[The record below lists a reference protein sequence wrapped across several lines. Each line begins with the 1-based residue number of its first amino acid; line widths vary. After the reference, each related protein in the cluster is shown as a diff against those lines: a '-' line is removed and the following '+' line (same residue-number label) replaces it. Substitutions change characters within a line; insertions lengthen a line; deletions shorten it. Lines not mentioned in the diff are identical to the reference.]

1 MDTRMQAY
9 GNVGAR
15 SLVNEFLQKV
25 YIWMC
30 GGLVLTGIVSWHVAN
45 TPSLVETFV
54 LNRNMF
60 TGLIIAELILVMA
73 MSFMAARVS
82 TFVAGAMFVAYS
94 ALNGLTLSVIFL
106 AYTLSSIGQV
116 FFLTG
121 GMFAGMSLYGFV
133 TKKDLTSW
141 GSFLFMALLGMVL
154 AMVVNFF
161 LKSSTMSLV
170 ISFAGVIIFV
180 GLTAYDTQ
188 KLKQIALASPEVAG
202 SEKPAIYGA
211 LTLYLDFINLF
222 LSLLNILGKRR

>member
-1 MDTRMQAY
+1 MDIQARPFT
-9 GNVGAR
+9 GISER
-15 SLVNEFLQKV
+15 SIVNEFLQKV

-45 TPSLVETFV
+45 TPSLVQTFIT
-54 LNRNMF
+54 NRNMF
-60 TGLIIAELILVMA
+60 TGLIIAELVLVMA

-82 TFVAGAMFVAYS
+82 TAVAGAMFIAYS

-121 GMFAGMSLYGFV
+121 GMFAGMSAYGYI

-141 GSFLFMALLGMVL
+141 GSFLFMALFGMIL
-154 AMVVNFF
+154 AMLVNFF
-161 LKSSTMSLV
+161 IKSSAMSLA

-188 KLKQIALASPEVAG
+188 KLKRIALENPEIGG